1 LPVLPGNRDRVTSI
15 PLFLAVEPVKGDPA
29 AALVLTRDQPAAAGL
44 VTGFALLRHAAAAA
58 VAQSG
63 GCQCC
68 RAPSGLSTV
77 LRQLFLDRI
86 HGTARFETVVIAAGD
101 EAAIVE
107 AMSDPLV
114 AARYEYRGKLE
125 PDAAPD
131 V

>member
-1 LPVLPGNRDRVTSI
+1 LPVLPGNRSRVTSI
-15 PLFLAVEPVKGDPA
+15 PLFLAVEPVEGHPA
-29 AALVLTRDQPAAAGL
+29 AALVLTRDRPAASGR

-68 RAPSGLSTV
+68 RAPSGLSMV

-86 HGTARFETVVIAAGD
+86 HGTASFETVVVAAGD
-101 EAAIVE
+101 EAPIVE

-114 AARYEYRGKLE
+114 AARYEYKGRIEAGA
-125 PDAAPD
+125 PPD